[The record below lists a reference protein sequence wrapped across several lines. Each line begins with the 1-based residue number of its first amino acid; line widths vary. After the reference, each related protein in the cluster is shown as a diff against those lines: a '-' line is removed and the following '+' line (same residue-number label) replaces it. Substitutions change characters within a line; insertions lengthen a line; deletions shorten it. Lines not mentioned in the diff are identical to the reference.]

1 MAPALCAGAAALALG
16 DNARAATVLEA
27 ALADLPR
34 IGGSHAQREVFED
47 SLIIAYLRSAQ
58 PNKAAHC
65 YAPGWCGGRRHE
77 TKFGLRSARAPQTED
92 EAGSKMC
99 PRSLNAGPIVRAF
112 RRPENTCDQ
121 HRQDAGQKNS
131 VEGSGPADRSDRRP
145 QPLHLVQVEKISSD

>member
-58 PNKAAHC
+58 PNKAA
-65 YAPGWCGGRRHE
+65 PL
-77 TKFGLRSARAPQTED
+77 LRSR
-92 EAGSKMC
+92 
-99 PRSLNAGPIVRAF
+99 LV
-112 RRPENTCDQ
+112 RRPSARDEVWL
-121 HRQDAGQKNS
+121 ALS
-131 VEGSGPADRSDRRP
+131 SGAANGG
-145 QPLHLVQVEKISSD
+145 